1 MQANNNGQI
10 MAQGPQRQQITAKE
24 FAAKYNSKRECYNF
38 LAVDAGVYLP
48 SYEQVTIFFLKDI
61 ISGKKKRKS

>member
-38 LAVDAGVYLP
+38 LTVDASVDLP
-48 SYEQVTIFFLKDI
+48 SYD
-61 ISGKKKRKS
+61 